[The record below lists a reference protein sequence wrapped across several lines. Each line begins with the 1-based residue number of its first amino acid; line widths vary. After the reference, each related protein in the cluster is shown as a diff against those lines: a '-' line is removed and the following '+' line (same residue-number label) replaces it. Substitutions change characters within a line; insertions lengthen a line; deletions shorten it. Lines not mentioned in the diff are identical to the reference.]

1 MTKYLLWKYFL
12 KLLDMKAFL
21 EEEGLLCNF
30 LRFLIP
36 CKNLREFEQL
46 INSFSISS
54 QSLIYKVK
62 QIHFYVK

>member
-1 MTKYLLWKYFL
+1 
-12 KLLDMKAFL
+12 MKAFL

-62 QIHFYVK
+62 QIHLYVK

>member
-1 MTKYLLWKYFL
+1 
-12 KLLDMKAFL
+12 MKAFL
-21 EEEGLLCNF
+21 EEEGLLSNF

-54 QSLIYKVK
+54 QSLIYKAK
-62 QIHFYVK
+62 QIHLYVK